1 MGEHPRRSTRLL
13 KLSAGKSFGSWCPG
27 TTTCSYC
34 QPQGRRKQKRLQAF
48 YLLWNQSRQGGLL
61 AARYEGAK
69 KKPLED
75 HDRDEGEAGRDH
87 RWAGVNAGDYVKD

>member
-1 MGEHPRRSTRLL
+1 M
-13 KLSAGKSFGSWCPG
+13 
-27 TTTCSYC
+27 
-34 QPQGRRKQKRLQAF
+34 
-48 YLLWNQSRQGGLL
+48 RQGGLL

-87 RWAGVNAGDYVKD
+87 RWAGVNTGNYVKD

>member
-1 MGEHPRRSTRLL
+1 VVSRHHDVQLLPATRSQKTEATSSVLFAL
-13 KLSAGKSFGSWCPG
+13 ESIAPG
-27 TTTCSYC
+27 RAT
-34 QPQGRRKQKRLQAF
+34 
-48 YLLWNQSRQGGLL
+48 GG
-61 AARYEGAK
+61 AIRGGK